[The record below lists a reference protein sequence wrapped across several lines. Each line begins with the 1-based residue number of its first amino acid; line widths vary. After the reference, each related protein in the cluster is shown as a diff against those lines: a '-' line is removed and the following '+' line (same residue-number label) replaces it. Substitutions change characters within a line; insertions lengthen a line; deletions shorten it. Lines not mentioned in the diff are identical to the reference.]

1 MRCHHKFENDSIDK
15 EALLALVKEVEPADL
30 SYRIW
35 AIKDC
40 SKIAE
45 LISKTTLNL
54 PKVESVVMG
63 RLPPYNRSVIHI
75 DQVPGRTNHI
85 VVINI
90 PLTPSKLVSMNWFR
104 PLKENALVP
113 TPAAYGNRGTVTK
126 ILDEDAEQIDSIT
139 CDTPFFARTDVLHN
153 VLNQSDQLAYVMSLR
168 VTDPVV
174 INFSDPLADFLK

>member
-1 MRCHHKFENDSIDK
+1 MRCHHQFKNESINT

-45 LISKTTLNL
+45 LISNTTLNL
-54 PKVESVVMG
+54 PRVESVVMG
-63 RLPPYNRSVIHI
+63 RLPPHTKSVIHI

-85 VVINI
+85 VVVNV
-90 PLTPSKLVSMNWFR
+90 PLTPSKLVRMNWFR
-104 PLKENALVP
+104 PLRDNSLIP
-113 TPAAYGNRGTVTK
+113 TPAAYGNKGTVTK

-139 CDTPFFARTDVLHN
+139 CELPFFARTDVLHN
-153 VLNQSDQLAYVMSLR
+153 VSNRSNQLAYVMSLR
-168 VTDPVV
+168 VTDPAV
-174 INFSDPLADFLK
+174 ITFSDPLADFLK